1 MKTKLYMDTHE
12 EKSKTLLAEAFDL
25 QITTL
30 KTGDLRN
37 FFEILEGQRID
48 QPEHLIEVEIKIHA
62 DGFDLTRLEDELK
75 RGAANWAGVEIQ
87 RHAVWLLD
95 MNDVIQYSTMKHSLN
110 FYDFVV
116 FADRFYGICH
126 RMNVYPHIVH
136 TETAFVKKIKNI
148 FNNEYLKPLHVC
160 PITPKALSQLAC
172 YFYQTTGVSEQKAA
186 ELALMCH
193 LNQIETPIACY
204 QQNKTFLRLCDE
216 NWPIKKGHA
225 AIVHKLHAD
234 LGLSIDE

>member
-1 MKTKLYMDTHE
+1 MDTHE

-30 KTGDLRN
+30 VTGDLRN
-37 FFEILEGQRID
+37 FPNEMADAQDFPDG
-48 QPEHLIEVEIKIHA
+48 LIEVEIKIHA
-62 DGFDLTRLEDELK
+62 DGFDLARLEDELK
-75 RGAANWAGVEIQ
+75 RSAVNWDGVEIQ
-87 RHAVWLLD
+87 RHCVWLLD
-95 MNDVIQYSTMKHSLN
+95 MNDVIQHDIVKHSLN

-116 FADRFYGICH
+116 FADRFNGICH

-136 TETAFVKKIKNI
+136 YEEAFVKKIKAI

-160 PITPKALSQLAC
+160 PITPKALSQLAS
-172 YFYQTTGVSEQKAA
+172 YFYLTTGVSEQKAA
-186 ELALMCH
+186 DLAEVCRK
-193 LNQIETPIACY
+193 NDIYDIIDCY

-234 LGLSIDE
+234 LGLTIDE